1 MDGVGKRGEGMNKK
15 AAGDEAEHFV
25 ADYLTAYGYKCEIHP
40 RTYKVIHLKGGK
52 TIVVSSDND
61 YHNSFDVKAE
71 GPDCMIYAQVKFMP
85 DGTVSSGHISTAKET
100 IDKNYPYDFT
110 YQRIQVWQVWKE
122 WVKVPNRH
130 KEFKFRVWERHMNDS
145 SFIWE
150 EINLNQLILSEA
162 VNE

>member
-1 MDGVGKRGEGMNKK
+1 MNKK
-15 AAGDEAEHFV
+15 AIGDTAEHFV
-25 ADYLTAYGYKCEIHP
+25 ADYLSHLGYKCEIHP

-52 TIVVSSDND
+52 NIVVSSDND

-85 DGTVSSGHISTAKET
+85 DGTVSSGHISDAKDT
-100 IDKNYPYDFT
+100 INRNYPYNFA

-122 WVKVPNRH
+122 WVKEPHRH
-130 KEFKFRVWERHMNDS
+130 REFKVRVWERRGYDEKVVSGIHK
-145 SFIWE
+145 IVGRWE
-150 EINLNQLILSEA
+150 EINLNELILSEA